1 MPLNKNHA
9 NPRDDPR
16 STIIDSQKKKKHRA
30 YLLVRVKPGKD
41 TEVLE
46 GVRLIPQVL
55 NADIVYGAADLI
67 IHVTFDGFEELQQI
81 VYNLVHSQKGI
92 ADTDTC
98 FVSSFKDNS

>member
-1 MPLNKNHA
+1 MSPQTHEKPQDDRKSPITDPL
-9 NPRDDPR
+9 
-16 STIIDSQKKKKHRA
+16 KKKKHRA

-41 TEVLE
+41 SEVLE

-81 VYNLVHSQKGI
+81 VYNLVHSHKGI
-92 ADTDTC
+92 EDTDTC
-98 FVSSFKDNS
+98 FVSSLNTNS